1 MKTSAETRP
10 KHETLTN
17 VYVHISERQIS
28 VDRHKSCPQQTVEG
42 GIFKKWK
49 KVHVVK
55 SKFVIAECLQTW
67 RPFSSD
73 KF

>member
-17 VYVHISERQIS
+17 VYVHISESQIS

-42 GIFKKWK
+42 GIFKK
-49 KVHVVK
+49 
-55 SKFVIAECLQTW
+55 
-67 RPFSSD
+67 
-73 KF
+73 